1 MAQVIKFTGLEEGGL
16 FSRSM
21 LEDYNKLKTNPAKR
35 AFVIN
40 VIRSGYAVDQMGLAP
55 IIALMEETYGDTFMT
70 MTKRERLQRLLS
82 LISVTLGETTPPT
95 PGMQPVQ
102 APAPVA
108 EPAAAPVVAPPAEN
122 AQPAQAE
129 SRSSEAAQPAQAE
142 SQPEPV
148 SESVSVTHN
157 DDDNSSRRVEEA
169 PKGVA
174 SSALKLPRHRVS
186 G

>member
-40 VIRSGYAVDQMGLAP
+40 VIRSGYSVDLMGLAP
-55 IIALMEETYGDTFMT
+55 IIALMEETYADTFMT

-82 LISVTLGETTPPT
+82 LISVTLGETTPPV

-102 APAPVA
+102 APVAEQAAAVVA
-108 EPAAAPVVAPPAEN
+108 EPPAKNAEPVN
-122 AQPAQAE
+122 AE
-129 SRSSEAAQPAQAE
+129 SRSNEAAQPAQTE
-142 SQPEPV
+142 SQPEVV
-148 SESVSVTHN
+148 SESVQVTHN
-157 DDDNSSRRVEEA
+157 DEDNSSRRVEAA
-169 PKGVA
+169 PKGAA

>member
-102 APAPVA
+102 APVA
-108 EPAAAPVVAPPAEN
+108 ESAAAAVAAPPAEN

-129 SRSSEAAQPAQAE
+129 SRSSEAAQPAQAD

-148 SESVSVTHN
+148 SEAVSVTHN
-157 DDDNSSRRVEEA
+157 DEDNSSRRVEEA

-174 SSALKLPRHRVS
+174 PSALKLPRHRVS

>member
-40 VIRSGYAVDQMGLAP
+40 VIRSGYAVEQMGLAP
-55 IIALMEETYGDTFMT
+55 ILALMEETYGDTFMT

-102 APAPVA
+102 APVA
-108 EPAAAPVVAPPAEN
+108 EPAAAVVGAPPAEK
-122 AQPAQAE
+122 AQPVQAE
-129 SRSSEAAQPAQAE
+129 KPSSEAAQPAQAE
-142 SQPEPV
+142 SQPEA
-148 SESVSVTHN
+148 VSVTHN
-157 DDDNSSRRVEEA
+157 MDDNSSKRVEEA
-169 PKGVA
+169 PKGVT
-174 SSALKLPRHRVS
+174 SSALKLQRHRVS

>member
-40 VIRSGYAVDQMGLAP
+40 VIRSGYSVDLMGLAP
-55 IIALMEETYGDTFMT
+55 IIALMEETYADTFMT

-102 APAPVA
+102 APVT
-108 EPAAAPVVAPPAEN
+108 EPAAAVVAAPPAEN
-122 AQPAQAE
+122 AQP
-129 SRSSEAAQPAQAE
+129 PQAE
-142 SQPEPV
+142 SQSEPV
-148 SESVSVTHN
+148 SEVVHVTHN
-157 DDDNSSRRVEEA
+157 DEDNSSRRVEEA
-169 PKGVA
+169 PKGA
-174 SSALKLPRHRVS
+174 SSALKLPRHRVT

>member
-40 VIRSGYAVDQMGLAP
+40 VIRSGYAVEMMGLAP
-55 IIALMEETYGDTFMT
+55 ILALMEETYADTFMT

-102 APAPVA
+102 APVA
-108 EPAAAPVVAPPAEN
+108 EPAAAVVAAPPAEK
-122 AQPAQAE
+122 AQQVQAE
-129 SRSSEAAQPAQAE
+129 KPSSEAAQPAQAE
-142 SQPEPV
+142 SQPEA
-148 SESVSVTHN
+148 VSVTHN
-157 DDDNSSRRVEEA
+157 PDDNSSKRVEEA
-169 PKGVA
+169 PKGVT
-174 SSALKLPRHRVS
+174 SSALKLQRHRVS

>member
-82 LISVTLGETTPPT
+82 LISVTLGETTPPM

-102 APAPVA
+102 APVA
-108 EPAAAPVVAPPAEN
+108 EPAAAVVAAPPAEN

-142 SQPEPV
+142 SQPEAV

-157 DDDNSSRRVEEA
+157 DDDNSSRRIEEA

-174 SSALKLPRHRVS
+174 TSALKLPRHRVS

>member
-102 APAPVA
+102 APVA
-108 EPAAAPVVAPPAEN
+108 ELAAAVVAAPPAEN
-122 AQPAQAE
+122 AQPAQVE
-129 SRSSEAAQPAQAE
+129 SRSSAAAQPAQAD

-148 SESVSVTHN
+148 SEAVHVTHN
-157 DDDNSSRRVEEA
+157 DEDNSSRRVEEA

-174 SSALKLPRHRVS
+174 PSALKLPRHRVS

>member
-40 VIRSGYAVDQMGLAP
+40 VIRSGYSVDLMGLAP
-55 IIALMEETYGDTFMT
+55 IIALMEETYADTFMT

-102 APAPVA
+102 APVA
-108 EPAAAPVVAPPAEN
+108 EPAAAVAAPPAEK

-129 SRSSEAAQPAQAE
+129 SHSSEAAQPAQAE
-142 SQPEPV
+142 SLPERD
-148 SESVSVTHN
+148 SESVRVTHN
-157 DDDNSSRRVEEA
+157 DEDNSSRRVEEA
-169 PKGVA
+169 PKGA
-174 SSALKLPRHRVS
+174 SSALKLPRHRVT

>member
-102 APAPVA
+102 AQVA
-108 EPAAAPVVAPPAEN
+108 EPAAAVVAAPPAEN
-122 AQPAQAE
+122 AQPAQTE
-129 SRSSEAAQPAQAE
+129 SRSSEAAQPAQAD

-148 SESVSVTHN
+148 SEAVHVTHN
-157 DDDNSSRRVEEA
+157 DEDNSSRRVEEA

-174 SSALKLPRHRVS
+174 PSALKLPRHRVS

>member
-40 VIRSGYAVDQMGLAP
+40 VIRSGYSVDLMGLAP
-55 IIALMEETYGDTFMT
+55 IIALMEETYADTFMT

-82 LISVTLGETTPPT
+82 LISVTLGETTPPM

-102 APAPVA
+102 APVT
-108 EPAAAPVVAPPAEN
+108 EPAAAVVTAPPAEN
-122 AQPAQAE
+122 AQPAQAD
-129 SRSSEAAQPAQAE
+129 SRSSEAAQPPQAE
-142 SQPEPV
+142 SQSEPV
-148 SESVSVTHN
+148 SEVVHVTHN
-157 DDDNSSRRVEEA
+157 DEDNSSRRVEEA
-169 PKGVA
+169 PKGA
-174 SSALKLPRHRVS
+174 SSALKLPRHRVT